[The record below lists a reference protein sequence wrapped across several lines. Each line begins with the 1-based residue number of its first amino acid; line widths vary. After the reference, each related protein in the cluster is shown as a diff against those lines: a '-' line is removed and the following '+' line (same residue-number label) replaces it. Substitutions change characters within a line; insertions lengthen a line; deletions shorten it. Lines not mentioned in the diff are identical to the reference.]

1 MAGLLVSVR
10 SLEEAR
16 AAVEG
21 GASVVDVKEPDR
33 GPLGRASA
41 RTWRAVREA
50 VPATIPVSVALG
62 ELRDWSGGGGPLDG
76 ISFRKIGLAGA
87 GPDWR
92 SRWAEVRR
100 LEGGDARWVAVA
112 YADWRVAGAPDP
124 DAVLDAALG
133 ADDCSG
139 VLVDTW
145 DKSSI
150 SPLDA
155 TPRWAEWVALARRSG
170 RFVALAGGLDL
181 EAIAR
186 LAPLEP
192 DLFAVRGAACDRSDR
207 RGQIRADRVAKLVRA
222 ARIGVSGRCDPS

>member
-10 SLEEAR
+10 SAEEAKS
-16 AAVEG
+16 AVEG

-33 GPLGRASA
+33 GPLGMASVG
-41 RTWRAVREA
+41 TWRLVREA
-50 VPATIPVSVALG
+50 VPATIPVSIALG
-62 ELRDWSGGGGPLDG
+62 ELRDWSGVEGSLDG
-76 ISFRKIGLAGA
+76 ISFRKIGLAGI

-92 SRWAEVRR
+92 TRWAEVRR
-100 LEGGDARWVAVA
+100 LEGGEARWVAVA
-112 YADWRVAGAPDP
+112 YADWRIAGAPEP
-124 DAVLDAALG
+124 DEVLDAALE
-133 ADDCSG
+133 AQDCSG

-145 DKSSI
+145 DKSMP

-155 TPRWAEWVALARRSG
+155 TPRWSAWVALARRSG

-207 RGQIRADRVAKLVRA
+207 RGLIRADRVAELAQA
-222 ARIGVSGRCDPS
+222 AGNGVSNRRVLS

>member
-10 SLEEAR
+10 SPEEAR

-33 GPLGRASA
+33 GPLGMASA
-41 RTWRAVREA
+41 GTWRLVREA

-62 ELRDWSGGGGPLDG
+62 ELRDWSGAAGSFEG
-76 ISFRKIGLAGA
+76 ISFRKIGLAGS
-87 GPDWR
+87 GPSWR
-92 SRWAEVRR
+92 GRWTEVRR
-100 LEGGDARWVAVA
+100 VCDDGPPWVAVA
-112 YADWRVAGAPDP
+112 YADWRIAEAPDP
-124 DAVLDAALG
+124 DKVLDAAIE

-145 DKSSI
+145 DKSSP

-155 TPRWAEWVALARRSG
+155 SPHWFEWVDLARRSG

-181 EAIAR
+181 RSIAR

-207 RGQIRADRVAKLVRA
+207 RGLVLADRVAELVKA
-222 ARIGVSGRCDPS
+222 ARFGVSGRRDPS